1 MAEVDVQ
8 ENAPQE
14 PAALGTAEIVLGIL
28 SYNNAGTIGP
38 VVRAVQSGLSRYFP
52 NNRSVLVHAD
62 GGSSDGTQGLALES
76 ALDKNT
82 ILQVSY
88 PVYPVHKLSPGY
100 YPIPG
105 RGNAVRAVFE
115 AAGKLQAKACPVLD
129 SNGL

>member
-52 NNRSVLVHAD
+52 DTRSVLVHAD
-62 GGSSDGTQGLALES
+62 GGSNDGTQGLALS
-76 ALDKNT
+76 GPPRNYIDV
-82 ILQVSY
+82 I
-88 PVYPVHKLSPGY
+88 
-100 YPIPG
+100 
-105 RGNAVRAVFE
+105 R
-115 AAGKLQAKACPVLD
+115 
-129 SNGL
+129 